1 MFDGT
6 YQKAKKNNAFLSRQK
21 VILSL
26 LQRWHF
32 RFRTECGFAYWW
44 QFHKCNYPI
53 WSFVCIL
60 FVEFFFLRNSS
71 LITFANFN
79 PIWIYWNLKS
89 TFEKNE
95 RENSRQNIQW
105 RNSSKDWLDWQIILN
120 SYLLQRK
127 QHRCTTHNFPIKF
140 RNGIYKNAF
149 RICKI
154 CVDNVVQGVRKHTEW
169 TMNITFM
176 RLHQNH
182 LTILSIRLL
191 FSLLL
196 FLNFVLFIE
205 NDNWLFAYFIFL
217 LLDKSRLRVVT
228 NSISFESIIKY
239 CWTFA
244 IICLPEWSKVL
255 NIFSSDNENLFEC
268 DLFSDV

>member
-127 QHRCTTHNFPIKF
+127 QHRCTTHDFPIKF

-169 TMNITFM
+169 TLHLCDCIKIIWRFYQFGCYFPYFFFLILYYLLKMTTGCLLISFSYCLINQDYESWQTQLVLN
-176 RLHQNH
+176 RL
-182 LTILSIRLL
+182 LSIVELL
-191 FSLLL
+191 QSFVY
-196 FLNFVLFIE
+196 LNDRKF
-205 NDNWLFAYFIFL
+205 
-217 LLDKSRLRVVT
+217 
-228 NSISFESIIKY
+228 
-239 CWTFA
+239 
-244 IICLPEWSKVL
+244 
-255 NIFSSDNENLFEC
+255 
-268 DLFSDV
+268 